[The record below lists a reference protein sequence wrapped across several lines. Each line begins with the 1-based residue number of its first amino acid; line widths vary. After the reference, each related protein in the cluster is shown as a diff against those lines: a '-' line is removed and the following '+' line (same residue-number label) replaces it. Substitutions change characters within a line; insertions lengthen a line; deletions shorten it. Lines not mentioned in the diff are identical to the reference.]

1 MSPILKKGTTCM
13 AVNYRP
19 VSLTRVSFKQL
30 EHIICSHIGAHLDQ
44 YNLLTRLQ
52 HGFRSRFSF
61 ETQLFATIQD
71 LFSLR
76 AKGAH
81 VDIAVRDFSKAFE
94 EVPHKLLM
102 PILRMYGIQGRI
114 HT

>member
-1 MSPILKKGTTCM
+1 M
-13 AVNYRP
+13 
-19 VSLTRVSFKQL
+19 
-30 EHIICSHIGAHLDQ
+30 DQ
-44 YNLLTRLQ
+44 YNLLTRLK

-81 VDIAVRDFSKAFE
+81 VDIAVLDFSKAFE

-102 PILRMYGIQGRI
+102 PNCQYSECMVSKAEYI
-114 HT
+114 HE